1 MDNFEDPMN
10 QGRSLTPEDLKARAI
25 RFYERYGKDMEQIS
39 DLLNIRLTQLA
50 QAYTLENALPQ
61 EAITITTRVKSLGSF
76 LKKLEKRGWP
86 QFYYPT
92 EVIQDLI
99 GARVVCWFVDDCRGM
114 EKFIAGSKHL
124 TIHDEVEDYID
135 DPKPS
140 GYRSIHLLADVGYD
154 RVHRSGRE
162 VEIQD
167 GSMVCEIQIR
177 TMLQDAWGQI
187 THEFHYK
194 AQSAG
199 VNNRFYERILAEIA
213 SRLCNEDNSLL
224 TLRDAYQ
231 DLAKEQIKPSSHEGI
246 KGAD

>member
-1 MDNFEDPMN
+1 MN
-10 QGRSLTPEDLKARAI
+10 QGRPLTPDELKARAI

-39 DLLNIRLTQLA
+39 DLLNIRLSQLA

-61 EAITITTRVKSLGSF
+61 EAITIATRVKSLGSF

-114 EKFIAGSKHL
+114 QQFIAGSKHL
-124 TIHDEVEDYID
+124 TVHQEVEDYIGQ
-135 DPKPS
+135 PKAS

-154 RVHRSGRE
+154 RVQRNGLE

-194 AQSAG
+194 AQTAG
-199 VNNRFYERILAEIA
+199 VNNTFYERILAEIA
-213 SRLCNEDNSLL
+213 GRLSNEDASLL

-231 DLAKEQIKPSSHEGI
+231 DLAKEQLKPPSHEGI
-246 KGAD
+246 KDGNTK